1 MVTQLGIRA
10 LHLPIQVHTHTNT
23 VNTHTRG
30 AVGSHLCCSA
40 QGAVRGSV
48 PCSRAP
54 RRGIEGGES
63 PVHSF
68 HLQFLPDRDLNLQ
81 PFDYKS
87 DYLPLGHDFHIR
99 VCVCVCVCVCER
111 ERVCVSVC
119 VCVSV

>member
-1 MVTQLGIRA
+1 MFAKVTYSQVWY
-10 LHLPIQVHTHTNT
+10 LPIQVHTHI
-23 VNTHTRG
+23 HTRG

-40 QGAVRGSV
+40 RGAVRGSE

-68 HLQFLPDRDLNLQ
+68 HLQFLPDRDSNLQ

-99 VCVCVCVCVCER
+99 VCVVCVCVCVCVR
-111 ERVCVSVC
+111 ERVCVSCVC